1 MPAKRRITAEDLYR
15 FHLVKDLRIS
25 PDGKHVVYVVE
36 RVDRKTEKKHT
47 NLWLVSTRGGAPKP
61 FTTGDH
67 RDFMPRWSPD
77 GRTLAFL
84 SNREDEKQPQIYLID
99 LDGGEARRLTDFRGE
114 VGEMVWSPD
123 GTRLL
128 IQFRKKDPEIVAMEK
143 DPKKRERG
151 LVERHI
157 TRMFYKLDGYGFLP
171 KDRWHLYLVDV
182 RTGKMTQLTDGP
194 YDETGP
200 TFTPDGK
207 WIVFVSNRSEDPE
220 RDPDAVDLW
229 RIPATGGDMERIP
242 TPYGPKHAPSVSP
255 DGRFI
260 AYYGHEGKNEWWRNQ
275 SLWVVPWEGGE
286 AQNLTQAHDLHTAVD
301 IINDVIGAWATPRPL
316 WSPDGETLYFPV
328 ALHGKVQVRRIRRDG
343 SAMETLIDEPAA
355 VGFFDLDRAGQRL
368 AYFMG
373 TLTDPGQVYVL
384 DLRRRRSRQLTRLNP
399 WLRRVD
405 LGTVE
410 EVWFTGKDGYRL
422 QGWIVKPPDFDPA
435 KQYPAIMEIHGG
447 PQTQYGFAFMHE
459 FYYLAAQ
466 GFVVGFS
473 NPRGGRGYGEEHT
486 RAIWGRWGTYDYE
499 DLMAWADYL
508 EQLPYIDPK
517 RMGVT
522 GGSYGGYMTLW
533 IIGHTNR
540 FRAAVAQ
547 RVVSNFISMW
557 GTSDFN
563 WVFQN
568 PLQAGPPW
576 EDLQKYWERS
586 PIAYLGNAETPTLII
601 HSEQDHRTPIEQGE
615 QAYIALKYKGVPT
628 AFVRFPG
635 EPHGLSRVGRTDRRI
650 ARLNHILRWFQT
662 YLKEGNSAL
671 DKEPTPFREEV
682 RDGYK

>member
-1 MPAKRRITAEDLYR
+1 MPAKRTITAEDLYR
-15 FHLVKDLRIS
+15 FRLVKALRIS
-25 PDGKHVVYVVE
+25 PDGQWVVYVVE
-36 RVDRKTEKKHT
+36 RVDRKAEKKYT
-47 NLWLVSTRGGAPKP
+47 NLWLAPTRGGRPKP

-77 GRTLAFL
+77 GRTIAFL
-84 SNREDEKQPQIYLID
+84 SNRDDEKQPQIYLID
-99 LDGGEARRLTDFRGE
+99 LDGGEARKLTDFRGE

-128 IQFRKKDPEIVAMEK
+128 LQFRKKDPEIVEMEK

-157 TRMFYKLDGYGFLP
+157 TRLFYKLDGYGFLP
-171 KDRWHLYLVDV
+171 KDRWHLYLVDA

-194 YDETGP
+194 YDETDP
-200 TFTPDGK
+200 TFSPDGK
-207 WIVFVSNRSEDPE
+207 WIVFASNRSKDPDRE
-220 RDPDAVDLW
+220 PDAVDLW
-229 RIPATGGDMERIP
+229 RIPAAGGEMERIP
-242 TPYGPKHAPSVSP
+242 TPYGPKHSPAVSP

-260 AYYGHEGKNEWWRNQ
+260 AYYGRIGEGEWWRNQ

-286 AQNLTQAHDLHTAVD
+286 ARNLTQDHDLHAAVD

-316 WSPDGETLYFPV
+316 WSPDGGWLYFPV
-328 ALHGKVQVRRIRRDG
+328 ALHGRVQLRRIRPDG
-343 SAMETLIDEPAA
+343 SEMETLIDEPAA
-355 VGFFDLDRAGQRL
+355 VGFFDLDRDGRRL
-368 AYFMG
+368 AYFFG

-384 DLRRRRSRQLTRLNP
+384 DLTRGRSRRLTNLNA

-410 EVWFTGKDGYRL
+410 ETWFTGKDGYRL
-422 QGWIVKPPDFDPA
+422 QGWILKPPGFDPA
-435 KQYPAIMEIHGG
+435 RKYPSIMEIHGG
-447 PQTQYGFAFMHE
+447 PQTQYGFVFMHE

-466 GFVVGFS
+466 GFVVYFS

-486 RAIWGRWGTYDYE
+486 RAIWGQWGTYDYE
-499 DLMAWADYL
+499 DLMAWADYM
-508 EQLPYIDPK
+508 EKQPYIDPA

-533 IIGHTNR
+533 IIGHTKR

-557 GTSDFN
+557 GTSDLN
-563 WVFQN
+563 WVFQR
-568 PLQAGPPW
+568 PLEAGPPW

-586 PIAYLGNAETPTLII
+586 PIAYLGHAETPTLII
-601 HSEQDHRTPIEQGE
+601 HSEQDHRTPVEQGE
-615 QAYIALKYKGVPT
+615 QAFVALKYKGVPT
-628 AFVRFPG
+628 EFVRFPD
-635 EPHGLSRVGRTDRRI
+635 EPHGLSRTGRTDRRI
-650 ARLNHILRWFQT
+650 ARLRHILRWFQK
-662 YLKEGNSAL
+662 YLTSE
-671 DKEPTPFREEV
+671 TPRGEE
-682 RDGYK
+682 R

>member
-1 MPAKRRITAEDLYR
+1 MPKRTITAEDLYR

-25 PDGKHVVYVVE
+25 PDGQWVVYVVE
-36 RVDRKTEKKHT
+36 RVDRKTEKKYT
-47 NLWLVSTRGGAPKP
+47 NLWLAPTQGGRPKP
-61 FTTGDH
+61 FTTGDQ

-77 GRTLAFL
+77 GRTIAFL
-84 SNREDEKQPQIYLID
+84 SNRDDEKQPQIYLID
-99 LDGGEARRLTDFRGE
+99 LDGGEARKLTDFRGE

-128 IQFRKKDPEIVAMEK
+128 LQFRKKDPEIVEMEK

-157 TRMFYKLDGYGFLP
+157 ARMFYKLDGYGFLP
-171 KDRWHLYLVDV
+171 RDRWHLYLVDV

-194 YDETGP
+194 YDETSP
-200 TFTPDGK
+200 TFSPDGK
-207 WIVFVSNRSEDPE
+207 WIVFASNRSEDPD
-220 RDPDAVDLW
+220 RKPDAVDLW
-229 RIPATGGDMERIP
+229 RIPAAGGEMERIP
-242 TPYGPKHAPSVSP
+242 TPYGPKHSPAVSP

-260 AYYGHEGKNEWWRNQ
+260 AYYGRIGEGEWWRNQ

-286 AQNLTQAHDLHTAVD
+286 ARNLTQDHDLHAAVD

-316 WSPDGETLYFPV
+316 WSPDGGWLYFPV
-328 ALHGKVQVRRIRRDG
+328 ALHGKVQLRRIRPDG
-343 SAMETLIDEPAA
+343 SEMETLIDEKGA
-355 VGFFDLDRAGQRL
+355 VGFFDLDREGRRL
-368 AYFMG
+368 AYFFG

-384 DLRRRRSRQLTRLNP
+384 DLKRDRARRLTNLNA

-410 EVWFTGKDGYRL
+410 EVWFTGRDGYRL
-422 QGWIVKPPDFDPA
+422 QGWIVKPPGFDPA
-435 KQYPAIMEIHGG
+435 QKYPSIMEIHGG

-466 GFVVGFS
+466 GFVVYFS
-473 NPRGGRGYGEEHT
+473 NPRGGRGYGEEHP

-499 DLMAWADYL
+499 DLMAWADYM
-508 EQLPYIDPK
+508 EGQPYIDPE

-533 IIGHTNR
+533 IIGHTRR

-563 WVFQN
+563 WIFQR
-568 PLQAGPPW
+568 PLEAGPPW

-615 QAYIALKYKGVPT
+615 QAFIALKYKGVPT
-628 AFVRFPG
+628 EFVRFPD

-650 ARLNHILRWFQT
+650 ARLRHIARWFQKF
-662 YLKEGNSAL
+662 L
-671 DKEPTPFREEV
+671 TPEEE
-682 RDGYK
+682 